1 MIRTALALLMILTIC
16 TTTSIAQERDART
29 HLKQITDDIKSIENN
44 PVIIN
49 HIIASNK
56 MSRDISNSEIALKDN
71 QWRRELITNQ
81 YNFINSVLN
90 ADASRELKKIK
101 NNRSNT
107 YGEIF
112 IMNNKGLTIAMTQPT
127 SDYWQG
133 DEAKWQETFQENGQR
148 FHLGDVEFDESAQ
161 AFTAQVSAPIK
172 NSARENIGAIT
183 FGILME

>member
-1 MIRTALALLMILTIC
+1 MIRTALALLITITIF
-16 TTTSIAQERDART
+16 TTTSIAQERDAGLY
-29 HLKQITDDIKSIENN
+29 LKHISDDIKSIESN
-44 PVIIN
+44 PVIIS

-56 MSRDISNSEIALKDN
+56 INRDISNSEILLKDN

-101 NNRSNT
+101 NNRGNI

-133 DEAKWQETFQENGQR
+133 DEAKWQETFPANGQS
-148 FHLGDVEFDESAQ
+148 FHLGDVEFDESVQ

>member
-1 MIRTALALLMILTIC
+1 VIRTALALLMILTIC

-133 DEAKWQETFQENGQR
+133 DEAKWQETFPANGQS